1 MKTKKLKRKIF
12 KTYDYSLFKKLRG
25 NRDLREAHLKAI
37 TKSMEEDGYS
47 HNLVQVNE
55 KMEVIEGQHHVESC
69 KALGLPVYYYVVEG
83 ANINDV
89 SVLNTTRKSWSFD
102 DWMGRYVKY
111 NYQEYKYYQCY
122 KEKWGFD
129 HWSTIFLLCRTK
141 GVRGRGKL
149 KKAFETGNLKI
160 ETLEEGKEW
169 AKRIMDVKPFYSNYK
184 RRAFIQ
190 AMIRVFHDSRYNHKT
205 FLKKLSLVRDRMY
218 DCSGVG
224 LYLQR
229 IDDIMNYGTPK
240 NQRVNFYYQWGD
252 SDSIFQVKAA

>member
-111 NYQEYKYYQCY
+111 NYQEYKFYQCY

-149 KKAFETGNLKI
+149 KKET
-160 ETLEEGKEW
+160 
-169 AKRIMDVKPFYSNYK
+169 
-184 RRAFIQ
+184 
-190 AMIRVFHDSRYNHKT
+190 
-205 FLKKLSLVRDRMY
+205 
-218 DCSGVG
+218 
-224 LYLQR
+224 
-229 IDDIMNYGTPK
+229 
-240 NQRVNFYYQWGD
+240 
-252 SDSIFQVKAA
+252 